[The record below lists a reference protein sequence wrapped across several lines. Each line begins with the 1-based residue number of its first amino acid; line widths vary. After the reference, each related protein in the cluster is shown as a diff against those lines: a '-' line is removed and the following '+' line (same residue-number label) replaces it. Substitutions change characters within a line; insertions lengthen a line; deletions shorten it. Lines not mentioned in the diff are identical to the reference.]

1 MKNLSQELETL
12 RIDRDRKSASG
23 DRPPHPV
30 WVVVAVGVALM
41 LVLGLW
47 LAVRPQAVEVARVT
61 VLEVK
66 QASTVLVAGGYVVAH
81 HKIQLGTK
89 VMGRVVWI
97 GVEKGDRVK
106 QGQVLVRL
114 DDREYRA
121 QVEQARGALQA
132 AEARLRQLE
141 TGSRPEEIQH
151 ARARMEEARANL
163 RNAQANLERTEGLA
177 RDGVAS
183 REALDNA
190 RAQFDMAR
198 AQADAAEKSYELVRL
213 GPRREEIDQAR
224 AQMEQARGALQFA
237 ETQLEATLIHSP
249 IHGTVL
255 ERLVEMGEMV
265 TTMFVGER
273 GAKSSVVSLA
283 DLNDLQVELDI
294 SQTEFAR
301 VSLGQ
306 PCAVVPD
313 AYPDRRY
320 RGAVAEIAPEA
331 NRQKATVQ
339 VQVQVQNPDDHLRPE
354 MNAKV
359 FFEDPKAG
367 QVAARELLAP
377 RAAVFQAEGRAAV
390 LAVENSRAVRKS
402 VTLGPETGG
411 SIRIL
416 SGLTGDETLV
426 VSNPAGLKD
435 GQRVRVSS
443 RQ

>member
-12 RIDRDRKSASG
+12 RIDRDQKPAAGPRLPKPA
-23 DRPPHPV
+23 
-30 WVVVAVGVALM
+30 WVAVAAAAAL
-41 LVLGLW
+41 LLALGLW
-47 LAVRPQAVEVARVT
+47 LAKRPQAVEVVRVT
-61 VLEVK
+61 SLEVK
-66 QASTVLVAGGYVVAH
+66 QAATVLVAGGYVVAH

-89 VMGRVVWI
+89 VLGRVAWI

-106 QGQVLVRL
+106 KGQVLVRL

-121 QVEQARGALQA
+121 QVEQARGAVQA

-141 TGSRPEEIQH
+141 TGSRPEEIQQ
-151 ARARMEEARANL
+151 ARARLDESRANL

-177 RDGVAS
+177 REGVVS

-198 AQADAAEKSYELVRL
+198 AQADAAEKIYELVRI

-224 AQMEQARGALQFA
+224 AQVEQARGALRFA
-237 ETQLEATLIHSP
+237 ETQLEATQIHSP
-249 IHGTVL
+249 IDGTVL

-306 PCAVVPD
+306 PCGVVPD
-313 AYPDRRY
+313 AFPDRRY
-320 RGAVAEIAPEA
+320 RGVVAEIAPEA

-339 VQVQVQNPDDHLRPE
+339 VKVQVQNPDGYLRPE
-354 MNAKV
+354 MNARV
-359 FFEDPKAG
+359 FFEDPKTG
-367 QVAARELLAP
+367 QMATRELLVL
-377 RAAVFQAEGRAAV
+377 RAAVFQADGKAAV
-390 LAVENSRAVRKS
+390 MAVEDSRAVLKP
-402 VTLGPETGG
+402 VTLGQETGG
-411 SIRIL
+411 SIRVQSGL
-416 SGLTGDETLV
+416 SGDEVVV
-426 VSNPAGLKD
+426 VSNPAALKN
-435 GQRVRVSS
+435 GQRVRV
-443 RQ
+443 RRP